1 VCITFDCVLHTTTS
15 NTFFNLSQLTE
26 TDADSYNEMM
36 AQVAMMRHRN
46 PKRALIIGGGD
57 GYVLSEV
64 LKHESIEHID
74 HVDLDIGVIEACKE
88 HFSWGKAWDD
98 PRVKLHIADGA
109 VFVRDAPDSSYD
121 IIIQDSSDPW
131 TTDEDDNQVLLP
143 SSILYT
149 KQHFV
154 DIHRILT
161 PTGVFNFQ
169 AETFNIP
176 SDLVGIQGWYEL
188 AKDVGFERV
197 RYGSLYISTYT
208 TGQIGFMLCE
218 KNSSEAATMED
229 VKRRF
234 TAIQE
239 KGLGTSYY
247 QPKLQESAFDLPLW
261 VEKAIYEG
269 AITKTK
275 ENIESTQ
282 KSEL

>member
-1 VCITFDCVLHTTTS
+1 
-15 NTFFNLSQLTE
+15 
-26 TDADSYNEMM
+26 M
-36 AQVAMMRHRN
+36 
-46 PKRALIIGGGD
+46 
-57 GYVLSEV
+57 
-64 LKHESIEHID
+64 
-74 HVDLDIGVIEACKE
+74 DIGVIETCKE

-98 PRVKLHIADGA
+98 PRVKLHITDGA

-121 IIIQDSSDPW
+121 VIIQDSSDPW

-176 SDLVGIQGWYEL
+176 SDLIGIQGWYEL

-208 TGQIGFMLCE
+208 TGQIGFML
-218 KNSSEAATMED
+218 SDTD
-229 VKRRF
+229 PFILYF
-234 TAIQE
+234 TA
-239 KGLGTSYY
+239 YN
-247 QPKLQESAFDLPLW
+247 SAFDLPLW
-261 VEKAIYEG
+261 VEKAIYEE
-269 AITKTK
+269 AVTKTK
-275 ENIESTQ
+275 AKIESTQ